1 MNVRFQT
8 FTNYRRDILYYEY
21 DHFNQ
26 IIKDNSGKLNK
37 LYIRKI
43 PHTLHF

>member
-21 DHFNQ
+21 DHL
-26 IIKDNSGKLNK
+26 IKDNSGKLNK